1 MSPILWYIL
10 PFCLNNPFEIISK
23 STVIMKT
30 KERECEL
37 FNSFILCNHLEFS
50 TVFYLCP
57 LSEMERTVLR
67 NFFLGGGISS
77 NLGPYIK

>member
-1 MSPILWYIL
+1 
-10 PFCLNNPFEIISK
+10 
-23 STVIMKT
+23 MKT

-37 FNSFILCNHLEFS
+37 FNSFILFDHLEFS

-67 NFFLGGGISS
+67 NFFLGGV
-77 NLGPYIK
+77 